1 VPSDTD
7 ATLVELAPDTF
18 GWIADDARHGH
29 TNAGVRVDDDGLTVI
44 DCLLTPERAEAL
56 VAALAPLE
64 LPIRRVVYTTSHIEF
79 VGGSSQLWMAA
90 RYGRAQTSA
99 LLDQP
104 PNLHVYRSLYP
115 ADANAFDEEFTTRP
129 VSHTVNEAAWL
140 TPSACAV
147 PVGGQQ
153 RENLVVL
160 VPDADVL
167 FAGAMATFGVTPNG
181 FDGDPLAWADAL
193 GDLGELATLVVPGI
207 GPVGGPDDLVAL
219 QAYLYACVEA
229 EGDIEAI
236 PPGPWD
242 QWSDR
247 HLDEVN
253 IERAAMLARGD
264 DGVPPAMLRLA
275 GLA

>member
-1 VPSDTD
+1 VPTD
-7 ATLVELAPDTF
+7 AEATLVELAPDTF
-18 GWIADDARHGH
+18 AWIADDARHGH
-29 TNAGVRVDDDGLTVI
+29 TNAGVRIDDDGLTVV
-44 DCLLTPERAEAL
+44 DCLLTPDRAEAL
-56 VAALAPLE
+56 VAALEPFE
-64 LPIRRVVYTTSHIEF
+64 RPIRRVVYTTSHIEF
-79 VGGSSQLWMAA
+79 VGGSSKLWMAA

-104 PNLHVYRSLYP
+104 PNLHVYRTLYP
-115 ADANAFDEEFTTRP
+115 TESVAFDEEFATRP

-140 TPSACAV
+140 TVSVCAV

-153 RENLVVL
+153 RENLVAV

-167 FAGAMATFGVTPNG
+167 FAGAMAAFGVTPNC
-181 FDGDPLAWADAL
+181 FDGDPLAWADSL
-193 GDLGELATLVVPGI
+193 GDLGELATRIVPGI
-207 GPVGGPDDLVAL
+207 GPVGGSDELVAF

-229 EGDIEAI
+229 EGATDAL

-242 QWSDR
+242 HWSDR

-253 IERAAMLARGD
+253 VERAAMLARGD
-264 DGVPPAMLRLA
+264 DGVPPSMLRLA